1 MGLFP
6 PAVCRTW
13 WALSLICDS
22 LSVTLEVVFRSIF
35 YGYHYK
41 FLFLFPKH
49 LDLLF
54 VPHPCLTLFLPLSFC
69 PGRSFLA
76 CPMSLI
82 QSWLCYFSLPDTSR
96 NFHSAVAFLFL
107 SHFQLYPSACYLS
120 QDTLSLW
127 VPFMGSWGPRLLA
140 LWLGHRCPKLV
151 WAPRWSHRSPS
162 SRPRPAPSL

>member
-1 MGLFP
+1 MAIIINFCLFFQN
-6 PAVCRTW
+6 T
-13 WALSLICDS
+13 LI
-22 LSVTLEVVFRSIF
+22 
-35 YGYHYK
+35 Y
-41 FLFLFPKH
+41 FLFPTH
-49 LDLLF
+49 A
-54 VPHPCLTLFLPLSFC
+54 LTLFLSLSFC

-76 CPMSLI
+76 CPTSLI
-82 QSWLCYFSLPDTSR
+82 QSWLCYFSLPDISM

-127 VPFMGSWGPRLLA
+127 VPFTGSWGPRLLA

-151 WAPRWSHRSPS
+151 WAPRWSHLSPS